1 MAEVRTVAIV
11 VPVYNEA
18 EVIAEFHSRLCSVV
32 SQLPYSCAINY
43 VDDGSTDSTR
53 EILRQLA
60 DQDTRVAVIELTRNF
75 GHQAALMAGIDRCNA
90 DVIVTMDGDGQH
102 PAELIPQ
109 MIDLIVLGYDVV
121 LTQRLSDPNISI
133 AKRWTSRVF
142 YAWIN
147 RLSETQVV
155 PGSADYRAITRRVS
169 DTLKQMN
176 EYHKFLRGMI
186 AWTGY
191 RAAILPYPQA
201 PRLAGTSKYSPVKM
215 LRLANAAVFSFSL
228 VPVQV
233 VVGLGALFVVLAG
246 MEAIYVLSL
255 WLLGQ
260 RNVLAPGWSSLMFVL
275 LFVGGVIMVSLG
287 ILGMYVG
294 YIFQEVKRRPVYL
307 VGSASEV
314 EPQREPADPAA
325 VQGT

>member
-32 SQLPYSCAINY
+32 SQLLYLCTIYY
-43 VDDGSTDSTR
+43 VDDGSTDNTR

-60 DQDTRVAVIELTRNF
+60 QKDERVEVIELTRNF

-90 DVIVTMDGDGQH
+90 DVIITMDGDGQH

-109 MIDLIVLGYDVV
+109 MIDLIVMGYEVV
-121 LTQRLSDPNISI
+121 LTQRLSDPNLSNV
-133 AKRWTSRVF
+133 KRWTSRVF
-142 YAWIN
+142 YASIN
-147 RLSETQVV
+147 RFGETQIV
-155 PGSADYRAITRRVS
+155 PGSADYRAISRRVS
-169 DTLKQMN
+169 NTLKEMH

-191 RAAILPYPQA
+191 KAAILPYSQA
-201 PRLAGTSKYSPVKM
+201 PRLAGTSKYSAIKM

-233 VVGLGALFVVLAG
+233 VVGFGALFVALAVI
-246 MEAIYVLSL
+246 EAIYVLSL

-260 RNVLAPGWSSLMFVL
+260 RDVLAPGWSSLMFVL
-275 LFVGGVIMVSLG
+275 LFVGGVIIVSLG

-294 YIFQEVKRRPVYL
+294 YIFQEVKGRPVYL
-307 VGSASEV
+307 VGSAPEI
-314 EPQREPADPAA
+314 EPQHEPSDPAA
-325 VQGT
+325 AQGT